1 MIFSHSLFPISK
13 IDPSLHSRHISYFSV
28 EFSMPIGSIIALLY
42 FATAFPRMLPTYHIT
57 PPASLLL
64 HYLSH
69 IMQPEAP
76 EGMRYQTDP
85 AYISFIDLSLTCLYE
100 VRSELDAVIRWREDN
115 KDPTAPSP
123 PAEPTLDR
131 VGPSADPSPPSDSTF
146 NGVGPSTGSSHV
158 QLPPSFVD
166 VNLRSRCI

>member
-1 MIFSHSLFPISK
+1 
-13 IDPSLHSRHISYFSV
+13 
-28 EFSMPIGSIIALLY
+28 
-42 FATAFPRMLPTYHIT
+42 
-57 PPASLLL
+57 
-64 HYLSH
+64 
-69 IMQPEAP
+69 MQPEAP

-146 NGVGPSTGSSHV
+146 NGRCQPAHVDTEMEGLRHKGSQITDRYTIRVYSRGIESGIADE
-158 QLPPSFVD
+158 PRRR
-166 VNLRSRCI
+166 NLRVEDEPKAEDDTIV